1 MEWGLAVVM
10 LLMRYVARRTAGPGK
25 HPGQDG
31 IGPRHVQHRHA

>member
-10 LLMRYVARRTAGPGK
+10 LLMRYVARRTVGPGK
-25 HPGQDG
+25 HPGRDG